1 MEEKGTMHVHLL
13 TELTGNLYSEESEW
27 EEEWSESDEYG
38 MPLDGT
44 ELADYEEVIREE
56 LERYGE
62 DDLMQYFDGS
72 ESIQEKIQSAVVTI
86 ENKDGILYGCT
97 KLELNEFL
105 SQEELQEFTEYIT
118 GQYSDGWGEGF
129 EQRDIKVDGGTMN
142 VHFWHPNMEQPKMY
156 EKKTEQIPTK
166 PEKQRPKLQLLGHDG
181 NIFSIMGDA
190 STLLKKNKQTAEAK
204 EMCKRVLE
212 SGDYY
217 KALLII
223 SEYVETELSPP
234 PKENKKTK
242 KKKKSAGT
250 LRKERMMPM
259 TNGLSLEELMKE
271 GTYPEEY
278 AEGENWRILHG
289 DTLKLVKA
297 FQPGIFDA
305 VITDPP
311 YASGGTKQNER
322 NRTTNQKYSSMS
334 AANALPDF
342 DGDNKDQR
350 SWTHWMAEW
359 LYDVRK
365 ACKKGAPICLF
376 IDWRQYPSITDA
388 LQWAGWIWRGT
399 AVWDKGNSRP
409 QKGRFRQQAE
419 YIVWGSNGPMPINRP
434 VSCLPGVFRYGN
446 PQNRIHVTEKPLQLM
461 KDVIQICEP
470 GGLILD
476 PFAGAGTTVLA
487 AVMTGY
493 RAVGIEVT
501 DAYYKL
507 GSDRV
512 KIALEAEQKEDEK

>member
-1 MEEKGTMHVHLL
+1 MEDTIKIELL
-13 TELTGNLYSEESEW
+13 TPLTGTFIPNEMEQDW
-27 EEEWSESDEYG
+27 EEE
-38 MPLDGT
+38 
-44 ELADYEEVIREE
+44 DYNDFEEEQVFFE
-56 LERYGE
+56 G
-62 DDLMQYFDGS
+62 DDLTEYASVIQEKIAEYNRVGHDDDKTDNLMDYFDGS
-72 ESIQEKIQSAVVTI
+72 VAIKEKVVSAVPSVK
-86 ENKDGILYGCT
+86 ESDGVLYGCT
-97 KLELNEFL
+97 TLELKEYL
-105 SQEELQEFTEYIT
+105 ETEELSELCEYLT

-129 EQRDIKVDGGTMN
+129 EQQEIQVDGGELH
-142 VHFWHPNMEQPKMY
+142 VHFWQPRDYLFEQVKPEIQNKQEPEKKKPKM
-156 EKKTEQIPTK
+156 EV
-166 PEKQRPKLQLLGHDG
+166 LGRDG
-181 NIFSIMGDA
+181 NVFIILGA
-190 STLLKKNKQTAEAK
+190 VAGLLIK
-204 EMCKRVLE
+204 EGMDQQANEMYKRVMQ
-212 SGDYY
+212 SGNYY
-217 KALLII
+217 QALHII
-223 SEYVETELSPP
+223 SEYVETEL
-234 PKENKKTK
+234 
-242 KKKKSAGT
+242 
-250 LRKERMMPM
+250 MMPM
-259 TNGLSLEELMKE
+259 ENTLQLGNLLKE

-278 AEGENWRILHG
+278 TGGEKWTILHG

-322 NRTTNQKYSSMS
+322 NRTTNQKYSSMK
-334 AANALPDF
+334 AENALPDF

-350 SWTHWMAEW
+350 SWTHWMTEW

-365 ACKKGAPICLF
+365 ACKVGAPICLF

-419 YIVWGSNGPMPINRP
+419 YIVWGSNGPMPISRP

-446 PQNRIHVTEKPLQLM
+446 TQNRIHVTEKPLQLM

-470 GGLILD
+470 GGRILD

-487 AVMTGY
+487 AVEEGY
-493 RAVGIEVT
+493 EAVGIEVT

-512 KIALEAEQKEDEK
+512 KFALEAKEKEESEK

>member
-1 MEEKGTMHVHLL
+1 MEEKGTMHIHLL

-27 EEEWSESDEYG
+27 EEDWSESDEYG

-56 LERYGE
+56 LELYGE

-129 EQRDIKVDGGTMN
+129 EQRDIKVDGGT
-142 VHFWHPNMEQPKMY
+142 
-156 EKKTEQIPTK
+156 
-166 PEKQRPKLQLLGHDG
+166 
-181 NIFSIMGDA
+181 
-190 STLLKKNKQTAEAK
+190 
-204 EMCKRVLE
+204 
-212 SGDYY
+212 
-217 KALLII
+217 
-223 SEYVETELSPP
+223 
-234 PKENKKTK
+234 
-242 KKKKSAGT
+242 

-271 GTYPEEY
+271 GTYLEEY
-278 AEGENWRILHG
+278 TEGENWKILHG